1 MTEARYYEKLEE
13 KKVRCNLCHHH
24 CVIAEGKT
32 GICGVRENRDGTLY
46 SLIYNKPCSYH
57 VDPIEKKP
65 LFHFFPG
72 SSAFSIATV
81 GCNFRCLHC
90 QNYEISQM
98 PKEEKRIFGYELT
111 PKEIV
116 DMAKEYR
123 CKSISYT
130 YTEPTVFFEYAYD
143 TAKLAKEKG
152 LFNNFVTN
160 GYIEEEPL
168 RQISPLLDGANID
181 LKSFSE
187 DFYRK
192 ICGAELKYV
201 LETIRTYKKLG
212 IWIEITTLIIPG
224 LNDSPQEL
232 KKIARFIKE
241 DLGRE
246 TPWHVTAFYP
256 TYKLTDRPRT
266 QAKTLKEA
274 RNIGIDEGL
283 IYVYEGNIPGGEGEN
298 TFCYECGRLIIG
310 RYGFS
315 VTEYHIVNG
324 KCNYCGAKIHGV
336 GI

>member
-116 DMAKEYR
+116 DMAKEHR

-192 ICGAELKYV
+192 ICGAELKHV

-256 TYKLTDRPRT
+256 TYKLTDRPKT

-324 KCNYCGAKIHGV
+324 KCSYCGAKIHGV